1 MYVNIAI
8 HEYESTAVSGDSV
21 GSMARAQLALHL
33 ISVSGAAG
41 EPTDCDLVFCLGDQ
55 ETSDLPNPA
64 QVSPWKG
71 KAISP
76 LRDR

>member
-1 MYVNIAI
+1 M
-8 HEYESTAVSGDSV
+8 GF
-21 GSMARAQLALHL
+21 MARIQLALRL
-33 ISVSGAAG
+33 ISVSGAVG
-41 EPTDCDLVFCLGDQ
+41 EPADCDLVFRLGDQ

-71 KAISP
+71 KTISP

>member
-1 MYVNIAI
+1 
-8 HEYESTAVSGDSV
+8 
-21 GSMARAQLALHL
+21 MARAQLALHL
-33 ISVSGAAG
+33 ISVSGAVG
-41 EPTDCDLVFCLGDQ
+41 EPADCDLVFRLGDQ